1 MSTPETPVIALETSR
16 RSFLKTCAAGAGM
29 VSASAIGTLIP
40 AGVKSAA
47 YAGGSDA
54 PEKAIVKVGFIPL
67 TDCASVVVAATQNL
81 GKKYGLTIAPPKK
94 PRGLACATSW

>member
-54 PEKAIVKVGFIPL
+54 QDGLVANAAKYVGGQPIIAVNPDAEHFDGILIPFL
-67 TDCASVVVAATQNL
+67 PSSFFL
-81 GKKYGLTIAPPKK
+81 
-94 PRGLACATSW
+94 S